1 MQQYQVEMIAQYDN
15 ASQTSYSTGTEDNM
29 LPYSPE
35 STTYQQSWESQSWE
49 NQSWD
54 QSYNGYYGAQNWNQS
69 YDNSWNTQS
78 YNKSY
83 NKSYNSNN
91 TRDYSQ
97 NTNELVC
104 EEVPKQVSQ
113 NPASKGKK
121 MKLKKDLCQ
130 FWLKGCCERGVTCNF
145 AHGEHQIG
153 EAVAAAPIAT
163 CKWWMQG
170 TCRVKNCKYAHF
182 RTDVEGELLTLNP
195 ALLEE
200 SKLAAKADLSI
211 TKNVEKHAEI
221 APVVEVTEVAELAEV
236 TPFVA
241 PIKKLSTDFS
251 TRASRL
257 SNTSQVSEASQLS
270 VEAAAFVP
278 IEEEMLFAEPPTAV
292 VEIVELEL
300 VEPIVPAFHKPQ
312 SAEEREQLMAL
323 LGNVMAALQ

>member
-35 STTYQQSWESQSWE
+35 SNTYSQSWESQSWE
-49 NQSWD
+49 NQQWD
-54 QSYNGYYGAQNWNQS
+54 QSYNQYYGAQNWNQS

-78 YNKSY
+78 YNKSSY
-83 NKSYNSNN
+83 NNKS
-91 TRDYSQ
+91 TRNYQ
-97 NTNELVC
+97 NQNELIC

-121 MKLKKDLCQ
+121 MKVKKDLCQ

-153 EAVAAAPIAT
+153 EAVTAAPIAT

-200 SKLAAKADLSI
+200 SKMAAKADLATVKITDKSI
-211 TKNVEKHAEI
+211 ETEVSDIEVAAI
-221 APVVEVTEVAELAEV
+221 AVEVAAVEVEEI
-236 TPFVA
+236 VA
-241 PIKKLSTDFS
+241 DVPLKKLSADF
-251 TRASRL
+251 TARL

-270 VEAAAFVP
+270 VEAAAFTP
-278 IEEEMLFAEPPTAV
+278 IEEEMMFVEPPQAV
-292 VEIVELEL
+292 VE
-300 VEPIVPAFHKPQ
+300 PAVPAFHKPQ
-312 SAEEREQLMAL
+312 TAEEREQLLAL